1 MYNTES
7 SVNTNTLENRNKR
20 LLGFFTSKGY
30 NVRLIGGESPMVV
43 LDDKYIISCFVNNF
57 VLHFLKR
64 FGSNMI
70 IKSFDLK
77 KEIFPTKYEL
87 DEILNMCELL
97 PAYRIKLKGL
107 DLNLVGFNYLKDD
120 EGIILKKYPVF
131 AKHHPLI
138 YTDLSNAEKVDDIL
152 SQQGYDVEIEYS

>member
-1 MYNTES
+1 MYNTAS

-20 LLGFFTSKGY
+20 LLGLFTAKGY

-57 VLHFLKR
+57 TLHFLKR
-64 FGSNMI
+64 LGSNKI

-77 KEIFPTKYEL
+77 KEIFLTKYEL
-87 DEILNMCELL
+87 DEILNMCELF
-97 PAYRIKLKGL
+97 PAYRIRLNSM
-107 DLNLVGFNYLKDD
+107 DLYLVGYNCLKDN
-120 EGIILKKYPVF
+120 EGVILKKYPVF
-131 AKHHPLI
+131 AKHHPII
-138 YTDLSNAEKVDDIL
+138 YADLSNAEKVDDIL